1 MVVSDK
7 LGREIL
13 TILGFHLPAILLL
26 FGFSLLMLLKSRRTP
41 LLHAYLAAVSMLL
54 VWMIAKTLK
63 TVSPT
68 VTLRWI
74 FVVFQYIG
82 VQFLGYF
89 LLLFAYPYSRGRPLP
104 KKVARWL
111 GFPPLVTFLVVA
123 SNPLHMGFYSYFDI
137 YRDSFGVLFLPV
149 QTVSYGYLVA
159 SIVLL
164 TRGFSDQPG
173 FYGRRKWARLTALV
187 IFLPLLGNLYY
198 IVFKVLDGIPW
209 IFPFPVFDFTPVAG
223 SISLMAFMVPALRHR
238 FFDIAPVSYR
248 QMFNQMPDPVVF
260 CSPDGRLYGWNQ
272 AFQSAFGDNGLPGDL
287 DGWLGALPVGSADR
301 AALKAVLAGRDSLSF
316 VLQRNDGIHYRVS
329 RVGMRSG
336 HEMLR
341 LTDVTR
347 VLQDA
352 ERERALSR
360 ELALAHAQL
369 DRHRATLRALTI
381 ARTKA
386 QVAQHV
392 HDILGHS
399 LTVVLGTAELALREP
414 EAAVVRD
421 RLENMEELIRN
432 SLEDLRNAILGRAD
446 ALTQSSLIHMLD
458 RLSNDQIQVNLTVQ
472 GQVRELAGGQTEA
485 LFRLCREAVT
495 NAIRHGHARTMH
507 VILRYKP
514 RSVELYAMD
523 DGVGCSG
530 IQPHMGLTGIRERV
544 AVLGGEVSFA
554 SDGEHG
560 FAIHTEIPTRMDAP
574 ARTDTATPTDVP
586 DHASLS
592 ARSAAP
598 DRIETV
604 ADA

>member
-1 MVVSDK
+1 MVVSEK
-7 LGREIL
+7 LGLEIL
-13 TILGFHLPAILLL
+13 TILGFHLPAVLLL
-26 FGFSLLMLLKSRRTP
+26 FGFSLLMLLKSRRTA

-54 VWMIAKTLK
+54 MWMIAKILK

-74 FVVFQYIG
+74 FVVVQYIG

-104 KKVARWL
+104 RPVARWL
-111 GFPPLVTFLVVA
+111 GLPPLATFLIVA
-123 SNPLHMGFYSYFDI
+123 TNPLHMGFYASFDI
-137 YRDSFGVLFLPV
+137 YRDSFGPLFIPV
-149 QTVSYGYLVA
+149 QLVSYGYLVA

-164 TRGFSDQPG
+164 TRGFSEQPG

-187 IFLPLLGNLYY
+187 ILLPLLGNLYY
-198 IVFKVLDGIPW
+198 IVFKLVDGFPW
-209 IFPFPVFDFTPVAG
+209 IFPFPVFDFTPIAG
-223 SISLMAFMVPALRHR
+223 SISLVAFLVPALRHR

-260 CSPDGRLYGWNQ
+260 CSPDGSLYGWNR
-272 AFQSAFGDNGLPGDL
+272 AFEKVFGANGLPATL
-287 DGWLGALPVGSADR
+287 SGWLAALPMTSDARAVCGEALADG
-301 AALKAVLAGRDSLSF
+301 GRTAF
-316 VLQRNDGIHYRVS
+316 VLSLQSGIQYRVN
-329 RVGMRSG
+329 RVATRNG

-347 VLQDA
+347 VRQDA
-352 ERERALSR
+352 EREQALSL
-360 ELALAHAQL
+360 ELARANHQL
-369 DRHRATLRALTI
+369 DRHRASLRALTI
-381 ARTKA
+381 AGTKA

-414 EAAVVRD
+414 SAAMVD
-421 RLENMEELIRN
+421 ERLENMEELIRN

-446 ALTQSSLIHMLD
+446 ALTQSALAHLIQ
-458 RLSNDQIQVNLTVQ
+458 RLSNDQLQVHLTVQ
-472 GQVRELAGGQTEA
+472 GQARELTGGQTEA

-495 NAIRHGHARTMH
+495 NAIRHGDARAMH

-523 DGVGCSG
+523 DGRGC
-530 IQPHMGLTGIRERV
+530 QDVAPHMGLSGIRDRV
-544 AVLGGEVSFA
+544 AALGGEVSFA

-560 FAIHTEIPTRMDAP
+560 FTIHTEIPTGAIRHP
-574 ARTDTATPTDVP
+574 SG
-586 DHASLS
+586 H
-592 ARSAAP
+592 
-598 DRIETV
+598 
-604 ADA
+604 